1 MQVDTAMKVI
11 HDDVNALTESQ
22 KKIAM
27 SLPPSQGIGGQDGTT
42 DAPSAAAAGRDHEDA
57 GTLKGDEAKMD
68 SGPGGDES
76 ASSGDL
82 GASAKVTDGS
92 VKKDGDS
99 EIKTLHS
106 IAEEN
111 QIHGHIEHK
120 MR

>member
-1 MQVDTAMKVI
+1 MKVI

-27 SLPPSQGIGGQDGTT
+27 SLPPSQGIGGHDSVN
-42 DAPSAAAAGRDHEDA
+42 DVPPSEAKDRDHEGA
-57 GTLKGDEAKMD
+57 RTLKGDEGKMD
-68 SGPGGDES
+68 SGAGDDES
-76 ASSGDL
+76 ALSGDP
-82 GASAKVTDGS
+82 GAGAKVTFGS
-92 VKKDGDS
+92 VKKGGDE

-111 QIHGHIEHK
+111 LIHGHVEHK